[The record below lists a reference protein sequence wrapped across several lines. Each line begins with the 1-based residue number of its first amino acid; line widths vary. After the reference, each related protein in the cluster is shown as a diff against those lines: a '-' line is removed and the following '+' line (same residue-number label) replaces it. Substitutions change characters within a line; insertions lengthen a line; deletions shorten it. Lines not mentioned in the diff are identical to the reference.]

1 MNDIAKALDATHTF
15 LVRYVVFASPEQ
27 ADACALWSG
36 YTWFYDVCARPF
48 GGYVTCN
55 RRAAMRP
62 EYVLIL
68 AIIVVVIVV
77 VFIALHRNDQDH

>member
-1 MNDIAKALDATHTF
+1 
-15 LVRYVVFASPEQ
+15 
-27 ADACALWSG
+27 
-36 YTWFYDVCARPF
+36 
-48 GGYVTCN
+48 
-55 RRAAMRP
+55 MRP